1 MRLTLLRYR
10 SPEMTAAEKIEAAE
24 EIGLTHKVRG
34 ALLWR
39 SGSQIAA
46 QLVTWMATFIVIRL
60 LNPSDYG
67 LFAMTQVVLMFLSL
81 MNGYGFANALV
92 RSEKVTPLEIRQM
105 FGLLILLNGG
115 LALGQILMAPLAAA
129 YFRQPMVETLLRV
142 QALLYVAT
150 PFIAL
155 PQALLSRR
163 IDFRAQSLVSLVC
176 ALLSAA
182 TALGCAAA
190 GMGVWTLVAAPL
202 VLFWAQAIGLTA
214 VARSLV
220 WPSFRFKGAG
230 HHIRYGG
237 AMVAIQCFWFAQSQA
252 DVFIAGRLV
261 VPHQLG
267 LYTISLFLTQILAG
281 KFIPPVNE
289 VSFAAYSRI
298 QDRKDALT
306 AAFLK
311 TVRLVMLI
319 ALPFYFGL
327 AIVAEPV
334 VLTVIGWKYVEAVPL
349 IRTLSLAMPFLTLQ
363 ILFAPAT
370 NALGRP
376 RAALRVAM
384 AGAVIMPVAFLIG
397 SRTGTLGLAR
407 AWLFG
412 FPILTAATIAMSLP
426 VIGAKPAALA
436 RAIAP
441 GLLASAAMAAAV
453 AALDSLLPA
462 MAAPARLGIL
472 AGVGAATYGLLL
484 FAFARSMVD
493 EVLNLAMGRTAQAL

>member
-1 MRLTLLRYR
+1 MALGVTI
-10 SPEMTAAEKIEAAE
+10 AEKIEAAE
-24 EIGLTHKVRG
+24 EPGLTSRVRG
-34 ALLWR
+34 AVLWR

-46 QLVTWMATFIVIRL
+46 QLVTWMATFLVIRL
-60 LNPSDYG
+60 LEPADYG
-67 LFAMTQVVLMFLSL
+67 LFAMTQVVLMFLNL

-92 RSEKVTPLEIRQM
+92 RSDKVTPLEIRQM

-115 LALGQILMAPLAAA
+115 LALAQVLMAPLAAA

-142 QALLYVAT
+142 QALLYMAT

-163 IDFRAQSLVSLVC
+163 IDFRAQALVSLVS

-202 VLFWAQAIGLTA
+202 VGFWANGIGLTL

-220 WPSFRFKGAG
+220 WPSFRFAGAG

-289 VSFAAYSRI
+289 VSFAAYARI
-298 QDRKDALT
+298 QDRKDALA

-311 TVRLVMLI
+311 TVRLVMLV

-327 AIVAEPV
+327 ATTAAPV
-334 VLTVIGWKYVEAVPL
+334 VMTVLGPKYAETIPI
-349 IRTLSLAMPFLTLQ
+349 IRTLAMAMPFLTLQ

-376 RAALRVAM
+376 RATLRVAV
-384 AGAVIMPVAFLIG
+384 AGAVIMPVAFLFG
-397 SRTGTLGLAR
+397 SQYGTLGLAR

-412 FPILTAATIAMSLP
+412 FPLLTAATVAMSLP
-426 VIGAKPAALA
+426 IIGARLGGLA

-441 GLLASAAMAAAV
+441 GLLASAAMAAVV
-453 AALDSLLPA
+453 ATIDSVLPVLT
-462 MAAPARLGIL
+462 APARLAIL
-472 AGVGAATYGLLL
+472 APAGVAVYAGLL
-484 FAFARSMVD
+484 FAFARPLVND
-493 EVLNLAMGRTAQAL
+493 VLALALGRPVVVPAQAL